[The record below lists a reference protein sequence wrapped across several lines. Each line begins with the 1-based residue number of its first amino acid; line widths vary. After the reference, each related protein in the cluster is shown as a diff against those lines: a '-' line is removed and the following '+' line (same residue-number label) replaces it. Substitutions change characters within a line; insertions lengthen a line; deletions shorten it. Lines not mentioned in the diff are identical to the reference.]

1 MSEQPFVVVGDVQ
14 YGKTPEWVFTAVQRH
29 DLCPQAGFL
38 YGWLML
44 RYSHRQR
51 GIFPS
56 HKTLAE
62 EMGVA
67 VSTVRAWLDQ
77 LRSIGAIDWRPHL
90 REDGGQTSNRYVMAW
105 IGPRE
110 FGDWDTDEDPPC
122 RSTGTPLPTDRR
134 PPLPKDRQPPSPTD
148 RRPRSRQSFEA
159 DQVRTT
165 PSAPPADA
173 VDAHADGALFAA
185 DTPQPPPSPVQEL
198 VGLYCETVT
207 SSGGVTTTSH
217 TKAIG
222 RNIKIRLDEGID
234 PRRIRI
240 AVIQAARRGS
250 KTIDP
255 WIAAP
260 AGNLT
265 ADERRRAER
274 ERMYAVWDDNAARY
288 DAAMQATGHDNV
300 IDLMVEQERTRQQE
314 MARQRA
320 IGGAR

>member
-110 FGDWDTDEDPPC
+110 FGDWDTDEDPP
-122 RSTGTPLPTDRR
+122 LPVHRH
-134 PPLPKDRQPPSPTD
+134 
-148 RRPRSRQSFEA
+148 
-159 DQVRTT
+159 
-165 PSAPPADA
+165 PPADRSA
-173 VDAHADGALFAA
+173 
-185 DTPQPPPSPVQEL
+185 TPP
-198 VGLYCETVT
+198 
-207 SSGGVTTTSH
+207 
-217 TKAIG
+217 A
-222 RNIKIRLDEGID
+222 EG
-234 PRRIRI
+234 
-240 AVIQAARRGS
+240 S
-250 KTIDP
+250 
-255 WIAAP
+255 AAP
-260 AGNLT
+260 V
-265 ADERRRAER
+265 ADRS
-274 ERMYAVWDDNAARY
+274 
-288 DAAMQATGHDNV
+288 ATKK
-300 IDLMVEQERTRQQE
+300 
-314 MARQRA
+314 
-320 IGGAR
+320 